1 MPQIHDSITQ
11 DSIIADTVIIGE
23 ESNRVQ
29 CNNCKT
35 EGNITFFIC
44 SDSGCESTYCEYC
57 ESKSRKLCKFHYM
70 ELNEKMREDAK
81 AREEI
86 KEEKER
92 ARGEINYQI
101 KIRQED
107 FTQNMSLASLIF
119 FVVGLF
125 SEWFWINTILSTEYF
140 ICLWPIYFVIIFVI
154 IYKISNHF
162 LEKLRN

>member
-70 ELNEKMREDAK
+70 ELNEKMRE
-81 AREEI
+81 E
-86 KEEKER
+86 ER
-92 ARGEINYQI
+92 ARGEIKREKEKAREEINNQI
-101 KIRQED
+101 RLKQGDII
-107 FTQNMSLASLIF
+107 QNILLGLLIF
-119 FVVGLF
+119 FVWGLL
-125 SEWFWINTILSTEYF
+125 SEWFWIRTIIPTENFVCFLS
-140 ICLWPIYFVIIFVI
+140 IYYVAIFVI
-154 IYKISNHF
+154 IYRICDYSLDKF
-162 LEKLRN
+162 RY